1 MGKKEVKNKLNF
13 INSLLQCSSIA
24 ATTFERMEELISQ
37 TLYFLPNFEERSI
50 IMKQYYENV
59 HRFIDEISFVLANSV
74 IKDNK
79 TLFMYETFFTYLK
92 EVSSK
97 FYLLHSFFSIKQYEL
112 SNIAMDEL
120 ISLNKTV
127 SYSVNFFVKEVA
139 NFSSKKEKNDKSWHL
154 GELEFAVNEH
164 IRLIQ
169 YNVLSNN
176 YSWQQAELV
185 VAIAKIMGG
194 IANIISK
201 ALRILPFL
209 KE

>member
-1 MGKKEVKNKLNF
+1 MGKKEAKNKLKF
-13 INSLLQCSSIA
+13 ISSLLQCSSIA

-37 TLYFLPNFEERSI
+37 TLYFIPNFEERSI

-59 HRFIDEISFVLANSV
+59 HRFIDEISFVLANSI

-92 EVSSK
+92 EVSSN
-97 FYLLHSFFSIKQYEL
+97 FYLLHSFFSIRQYEL

-127 SYSVNFFVKEVA
+127 SYSVNFFLKEIA
-139 NFSSKKEKNDKSWHL
+139 NFSSKTKNNNKNWHL

-164 IRLIQ
+164 IHLIQ
-169 YNVLSNN
+169 FNVLSNN

-185 VAIAKIMGG
+185 VAIAKTMGG
-194 IANIISK
+194 IVGIISK